1 MKLVS
6 DMGKKEQCMKL
17 TFIRHGKTQGNL
29 ESRYVGR
36 TDQPLCAEGCE
47 ELLTRKAAGEY
58 PAAPLI
64 VFVSP
69 LLRCRESA
77 SIIFPSALQIPVAEF
92 TECDFGEFEM
102 KNYEELDGNPV
113 YQAWIESGGTAPFP
127 NGESMSQMKARAL
140 RGFYRVMEQTGG
152 NDACFVVHGGTIMA
166 ILSQIAGGD
175 FYDYQVENGEC
186 IIYETAP
193 SAEV

>member
-1 MKLVS
+1 
-6 DMGKKEQCMKL
+6 MKL

-36 TDQPLCAEGCE
+36 TDQPLCREGRE
-47 ELLTRKAAGEY
+47 DLLFRKAVGEY
-58 PAAPLI
+58 PEDPLV

-77 SIIFPSALQIPVAEF
+77 SIIFPSAMQVPVAEF

-102 KNYEELDGNPV
+102 KNYEELDGDPI
-113 YQAWIESGGTAPFP
+113 YQKWIDGGGRDPFP
-127 NGESMSQMKARAL
+127 NGESMEQMRARAL
-140 RGFYRVMEQTGG
+140 KGFYRVMERTGG
-152 NDACFVVHGGTIMA
+152 ADACFVVHGGTIMA

-175 FYDYQVENGEC
+175 FYSYQVENGEC
-186 IIYETAP
+186 IVYETGSEGA
-193 SAEV
+193 